1 MLLSAHQPT
10 YLPWLGL
17 FHKIYVA
24 DLFIIYDDVEY
35 SRYGWYNRNY
45 ILSKNGPILLVVPIK
60 RNFSRNLLHNEVQIN
75 NSENWRKKHLRSIE
89 FCYSRSPFFNK
100 YFDQFLN
107 IYTKKYDTLFEL
119 NISILKLLLKEFD
132 IKTEIKFASD
142 YNLKF
147 KKSDRALDLAIKT
160 KATHILF
167 GELGENYAEINKFKS
182 NEIKALFQKY
192 KYPKYQHFNSK
203 QYFTKLSSI
212 DLLFNYGKDS
222 KKILLSNNFTKM
234 DYLNS

>member
-17 FHKIYVA
+17 FHKINVA

-45 ILSKNGPILLVVPIK
+45 ILSKNGPILLVVPIR
-60 RNFSRNLLHNEVQIN
+60 RNFSSNLLHNQVQIN
-75 NSENWRKKHLRSIE
+75 NSENWPKKHLKSIE
-89 FCYSRSPFFNK
+89 FCYSRAPFFKK
-100 YFDQFLN
+100 YFDQFLE

-119 NISILKLLLKEFD
+119 NISVLKLLLKEFD
-132 IKTEIKFASD
+132 IKTKIELASD

-160 KATHILF
+160 KASHILF
-167 GELGENYAEINKFKS
+167 GELGSKYAEINKFK
-182 NEIKALFQKY
+182 NNQIKALFQKY
-192 KYPKYQHFNSK
+192 KYPEYNHFNSK
-203 QYFTKLSSI
+203 QFFTKLSSI

-222 KKILLSNNFTKM
+222 KKILLSNNFTKK
-234 DYLNS
+234 DYLNI